1 MCFDFLYNFVRNI
14 SHSKNNS
21 ARYHKC
27 TYIFMWSTCYSCQT
41 ATKPEFCWQIF
52 KQYSNIKFHEN
63 PSSGTLSCFAWMVR
77 QRDKHEEANG
87 HVSQLCKHALKKKK
101 KQKGK
106 KVYLYLSTPWR
117 NTRGGRASFIFT
129 SALYGGEWP
138 TSNSGCFS
146 PGEKNPRTHWIGG

>member
-1 MCFDFLYNFVRNI
+1 VCFDFLYNFVRNI

-101 KQKGK
+101 TKGQKGISVPVHTMK
-106 KVYLYLSTPWR
+106 EYKRRKSFIHFYLSAIWR
-117 NTRGGRASFIFT
+117 WVANFK
-129 SALYGGEWP
+129 LWLL
-138 TSNSGCFS
+138 
-146 PGEKNPRTHWIGG
+146 